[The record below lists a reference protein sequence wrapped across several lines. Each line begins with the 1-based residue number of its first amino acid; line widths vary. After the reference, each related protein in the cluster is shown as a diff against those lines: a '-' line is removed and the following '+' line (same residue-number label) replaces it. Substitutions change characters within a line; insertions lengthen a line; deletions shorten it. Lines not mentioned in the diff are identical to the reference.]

1 MKLGGE
7 PWQGRRQG
15 DLRKQLE
22 TAAAVWKARS
32 DLARSGFLS
41 TVAETDALAAQ
52 FDVSMAAMNLRMS
65 NSVRTWAESVGQRR
79 EVSSEDGIRIMSEL
93 SSTLVQAYN
102 DLDRTMPAGWRAKAG
117 PEFEVVNFINPEV
130 VMPLTDVEDVLRK
143 SNDTINTKDAGDA
156 GAP

>member
-1 MKLGGE
+1 
-7 PWQGRRQG
+7 
-15 DLRKQLE
+15 LRKQVE